1 MEVLVLH
8 ILKLNIIAAIVI
20 LLVKVLAT
28 LFKGRVS
35 ARWKYLIWLLITISL
50 CVPVRLPANLALVDF
65 KVLRSSQQNTQNP
78 KITDYAVRPE
88 ESQKITENVSSASKD
103 MKNLTEIPEQKRTV
117 RYESDKWLGI
127 VALIFAAV
135 WLSVAVLKLTG
146 ELLAYYFSIS
156 SVSKEARTQNTGTQA
171 KRRSYH
177 TASCRTFT
185 YKIVSTSNR
194 VFSRRKKT
202 YLLP

>member
-1 MEVLVLH
+1 MERRSAQKKSRISVNFLRTGGQGGIANYGGFILH
-8 ILKLNIIAAIVI
+8 ILKLNVIAAVVI

-65 KVLRSSQQNTQNP
+65 KVLRSSQQNTQSP

-103 MKNLTEIPEQKRTV
+103 MKNLTRNP
-117 RYESDKWLGI
+117 G
-127 VALIFAAV
+127 
-135 WLSVAVLKLTG
+135 
-146 ELLAYYFSIS
+146 
-156 SVSKEARTQNTGTQA
+156 N
-171 KRRSYH
+171 
-177 TASCRTFT
+177 
-185 YKIVSTSNR
+185 
-194 VFSRRKKT
+194 KKT
-202 YLLP
+202 NS

>member
-1 MEVLVLH
+1 MEVFILH
-8 ILKLNIIAAIVI
+8 ILKLNVIAAVVI

-35 ARWKYLIWLLITISL
+35 ARWKYFIWLLITISL
-50 CVPVRLPANLALVDF
+50 CIPVRLPENLALVDF

-117 RYESDKWLGI
+117 RYESDKWLG
-127 VALIFAAV
+127 F
-135 WLSVAVLKLTG
+135 LSD
-146 ELLAYYFSIS
+146 FSCLCSQMI
-156 SVSKEARTQNTGTQA
+156 R
-171 KRRSYH
+171 
-177 TASCRTFT
+177 
-185 YKIVSTSNR
+185 KI
-194 VFSRRKKT
+194 
-202 YLLP
+202 